1 MTAHPLRLVFMGSDP
16 IALPLLNWI
25 AGDDGA
31 RHARIVAVYTQP
43 DRPSGRGQKI
53 RPNAIK
59 TWALERGIPVHQP
72 EKLTDETRAE
82 LAVLAPDL
90 ALVMAYGHLLRD
102 DFINT
107 PRLGTLNLHTSLL
120 PKYRGA
126 SPIQTAIACGE
137 RETGVSLMRIVRK
150 LDAGPV
156 ADVERVRIEN
166 LDTAL
171 DVEQK
176 LAAACVP
183 LVARA
188 LPQLATGAL
197 QFTGQD
203 EAEATFCRRL
213 EKADSALDFNVPAAV
228 LAARIN
234 GLYPWPA
241 CNVEID
247 GVHPIKFGRADC
259 VAWTIPT
266 WMSILSGYKGKVS
279 CMAFGNTMMW
289 AAGGLAGTADP
300 LPPGTI
306 LPSDT
311 SAIHIAT
318 ADGILRVH
326 RLQRP
331 CGKMLPASDFLR
343 SFPIRPGTRLPSHA
357 MPALLV

>member
-1 MTAHPLRLVFMGSDP
+1 MLRIVFMGSDP

-25 AGDDGA
+25 AGADGA
-31 RHARIVAVYTQP
+31 QHARIVAVYTQP
-43 DRPSGRGQKI
+43 DRPSGRGMKI

-59 TWALERGIPVHQP
+59 TWALEHGIPVHQP
-72 EKLTDETRAE
+72 EKLTGETRAE
-82 LAVLAPDL
+82 LASLAPDL
-90 ALVMAYGHLLRD
+90 SLVMAYGHILRD

-183 LVARA
+183 LIARA
-188 LPQLATGAL
+188 LPRLATGEL
-197 QFTGQD
+197 QFTEQNETD
-203 EAEATFCRRL
+203 ATFCRRL
-213 EKADSALDFNVPAAV
+213 DKADGALDFNVPAAV

-241 CNVEID
+241 CSVEIN
-247 GVHPIKFGRADC
+247 GTHPIKFGQADS
-259 VAWTIPT
+259 VEWTIPT
-266 WMSILSGYKGKVS
+266 WMRILSGYKGKVS
-279 CMAFGNTMMW
+279 CVSFGNTLMW

-311 SAIHIAT
+311 SIIHIAT
-318 ADGILRVH
+318 ADGILRIH

-331 CGKMLPASDFLR
+331 YGKMVPAADYQIKCSI
-343 SFPIRPGTRLPSHA
+343 SPGT
-357 MPALLV
+357 LLSSQPMTKLLS